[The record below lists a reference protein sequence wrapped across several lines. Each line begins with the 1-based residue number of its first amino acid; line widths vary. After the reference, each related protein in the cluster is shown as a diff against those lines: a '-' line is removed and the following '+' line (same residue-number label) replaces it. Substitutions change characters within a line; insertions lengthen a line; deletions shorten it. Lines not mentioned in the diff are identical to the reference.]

1 MALCR
6 HAMSSETRT
15 EPNWVGLFVDEAGP
29 GGHRSDQRG
38 AACVGL
44 CRDRSRRHGRR
55 QTRGDLRRAGRRD
68 PRREPRRGPAPRP
81 GTRRD
86 RRCPSPQRA
95 PARRRGAR
103 PRAHLGPDH
112 RRRLPDER
120 PQRQRQADRRPSV
133 VAPGLDPSRHH
144 HDHRAA
150 RRAQVALARNEQ
162 RRRCESD
169 LRRPKNLPVPHAM
182 TVQAQGAPGGPA
194 RTVAPRAPTW
204 SCLLDRWRSQQPI
217 LDAER
222 AVNDE

>member
-1 MALCR
+1 MACR
-6 HAMSSETRT
+6 PKPGQNPTG
-15 EPNWVGLFVDEAGP
+15 WVLFVDEAGP

-38 AACVGL
+38 SACVGL
-44 CRDRSRRHGRR
+44 CRDRPRRHGRR

-95 PARRRGAR
+95 PARRRRGAR

-120 PQRQRQADRRPSV
+120 PQRQRQADRRPSI

-150 RRAQVALARNEQ
+150 RRAPVALARYEQ

-169 LRRPKNLPVPHAM
+169 LGRPKNLPVPHAM
-182 TVQAQGAPGGPA
+182 TVQPNAPPVGRLAQWHRGQRPGRASWTDGGRSSQFLTSSA
-194 RTVAPRAPTW
+194 R
-204 SCLLDRWRSQQPI
+204 
-217 LDAER
+217 
-222 AVNDE
+222 